1 MCRARH
7 QRQTD
12 SGRATQASRY
22 RVSRRRY
29 RAPAVSGCQLR
40 RRASERGR
48 ASLSRS
54 VALRGRGLSR
64 IAPARTFLRLR
75 SQSHESVHVAL
86 PRSGVAVLQPAG
98 RDRKRTPRPRPR
110 GGGRVRTHR
119 LHGVHA
125 LSLRAR
131 LSLRGLAASTIG
143 AAGVQLHRC
152 GRVRL
157 GLHGTA
163 AAIRADRRHQTLM
176 PPELDIVIPVYN
188 EGRNIV
194 ATLAG
199 LAGALTTPARVLICY
214 DHADDDTLPAI
225 KGNPQAH
232 AGLPVTFV
240 RNAGR
245 GAHSAVMTGFAAST
259 APFVLMY
266 PADDH
271 TNAPMLDPMMALAH
285 GGCDIVCASRFM
297 PGGAM
302 VGCPPLKAA
311 LVRTA
316 NFTLRHLARLP
327 ATDASNGF
335 RMFSRR
341 VIDQIAVESDQGF
354 CYSIEL
360 LVKAHRLGWTIGEVP
375 VRWIERQ
382 HGASRFRVL
391 KWLPAYLRWYGYAF
405 ATTFLRR
412 PPETVALKDR
422 GP

>member
-1 MCRARH
+1 
-7 QRQTD
+7 
-12 SGRATQASRY
+12 
-22 RVSRRRY
+22 
-29 RAPAVSGCQLR
+29 
-40 RRASERGR
+40 
-48 ASLSRS
+48 
-54 VALRGRGLSR
+54 
-64 IAPARTFLRLR
+64 
-75 SQSHESVHVAL
+75 
-86 PRSGVAVLQPAG
+86 
-98 RDRKRTPRPRPR
+98 
-110 GGGRVRTHR
+110 
-119 LHGVHA
+119 
-125 LSLRAR
+125 
-131 LSLRGLAASTIG
+131 
-143 AAGVQLHRC
+143 
-152 GRVRL
+152 
-157 GLHGTA
+157 
-163 AAIRADRRHQTLM
+163 M

-188 EGRNIV
+188 EGGNIV

-232 AGLPVTFV
+232 AGLPITFV

-271 TNAPMLDPMMALAH
+271 TNAPMLDPMMALAY

-341 VIDQIAVESDQGF
+341 VIEQIAVESDQGF

-360 LVKAHRLGWTIGEVP
+360 DDWRGAGTLDRAPARRQPLSGSQVASGLSALVWL
-375 VRWIERQ
+375 
-382 HGASRFRVL
+382 RFRHDL
-391 KWLPAYLRWYGYAF
+391 SASPARDG
-405 ATTFLRR
+405 R
-412 PPETVALKDR
+412 PE
-422 GP
+422 GPRPIRT